1 VRSETLARAHPR
13 PNGLRVSIVME
24 WANAHHYGKHRA
36 LRLLERLIH
45 QWEEVAAGGA
55 PSLSAEASAFL
66 QQLDPRAELILV
78 GSHDCGFDLSPELR
92 PSLERRFDVQTHV
105 AHGFDYYP
113 LKNLGAD
120 LAAGD
125 IVLFIDSDVLPE
137 EHWLA
142 EILAPFARPD
152 IQAVCG
158 QTYVA
163 PAGWYATA
171 MALSWMFSLRDER
184 AGLVPAPKIFSNN
197 LAFRAGVFRF
207 PRLGLRTRMPLRRE
221 FERAGIA
228 VWQNLRARLDH
239 PAPPGL
245 RDAAVRALAQ
255 GRDAYMVDSEERSW
269 ASMVSGLR
277 EGTNRMF
284 QGAARAFRERRRV
297 GLSPGALLPVVAI
310 IGAYYSMFLLGVLLT
325 HASPRGLG
333 GRWRV

>member
-1 VRSETLARAHPR
+1 
-13 PNGLRVSIVME
+13 
-24 WANAHHYGKHRA
+24 
-36 LRLLERLIH
+36 
-45 QWEEVAAGGA
+45 
-55 PSLSAEASAFL
+55 
-66 QQLDPRAELILV
+66 
-78 GSHDCGFDLSPELR
+78 
-92 PSLERRFDVQTHV
+92 
-105 AHGFDYYP
+105 
-113 LKNLGAD
+113 
-120 LAAGD
+120 
-125 IVLFIDSDVLPE
+125 
-137 EHWLA
+137 
-142 EILAPFARPD
+142 
-152 IQAVCG
+152 
-158 QTYVA
+158 
-163 PAGWYATA
+163 
-171 MALSWMFSLRDER
+171 
-184 AGLVPAPKIFSNN
+184 
-197 LAFRAGVFRF
+197 
-207 PRLGLRTRMPLRRE
+207 
-221 FERAGIA
+221 